1 MKRKKVLVLG
11 DGGREAAIVLG
22 LVGDPSVKKI
32 YCAPGNAQTGVYAEN
47 VEIDIN
53 NNIEVLWFVIKN
65 EIDFTIVGPE
75 RPLANGIVDEFN
87 FHGRL
92 ISGPTKYAAQ
102 LESSKIFARELMM
115 GCNILQPKFIVCE
128 SKNHALAA
136 KEIIGLPAVVKADG
150 LAGGKGVIV
159 CQTEKEF
166 QHALIK
172 MFDEKAF
179 GSASEWVLVEECL
192 QGEEL
197 SVFAICDGANYK
209 ILGTAQDHKRIGEG
223 DTGDNTGGMGAYSP
237 TPLSTPELLNK
248 VGKNIIE
255 PTLKEMRER
264 THPFKGTLYVGLMLV
279 KGEPFVIE
287 FNVRFGDPEAQVI
300 LPPLKSSLFDLLYK
314 AALGRLNE
322 AEVKIS
328 NKTAVTVVLVAEG
341 YPHKYPK
348 GMVINGL
355 DKLEDKDLVFHAGT
369 KINGGKIIST
379 GGRVLNA
386 VGFGDSLESAI
397 KDAYRVASKI
407 HFDNMYYR
415 RDIGQRGLNYLR
427 T

>member
-11 DGGREAAIVLG
+11 SGGRESAIVLK
-22 LVGDPSVKKI
+22 LAGDPGVKKI
-32 YCAPGNAQTGVYAEN
+32 YCAPGNAQTAMYAKN
-47 VEIDIN
+47 VKIDIN
-53 NNIEVLWFVIKN
+53 NNTEVLWFVIQN
-65 EIDFTIVGPE
+65 AIDLTVVGPE
-75 RPLANGIVDEFN
+75 APLANGIVNDFE

-92 ISGPTKYAAQ
+92 ILGPTKYAAQ
-102 LESSKIFARELMM
+102 LESSKIFARELMEE
-115 GCNILQPKFIVCE
+115 CDIPQPTFFVC
-128 SKNHALAA
+128 KNKREALRARQ
-136 KEIIGLPAVVKADG
+136 INGLPIVVKADG

-159 CQTEKEF
+159 CHTEEKF
-166 QHALIK
+166 QDALIK
-172 MFDEKAF
+172 MFDKQTF
-179 GSASEWVLVEECL
+179 SSAPNRVLVEECL

-197 SVFAICDGANYK
+197 SLFAICDGANFK
-209 ILGTAQDHKRIGEG
+209 LLGTAQDHKRIGEG

-237 TPLSTPELLNK
+237 TPLSTPALLKK
-248 VGKNIIE
+248 VEEKIVE
-255 PTLKEMRER
+255 PVLREMRAR
-264 THPFKGTLYVGLMLV
+264 MHPFGGILYVGLMIV
-279 KGEPFVIE
+279 DSEPFVIE

-300 LPPLKSSLFDLLYK
+300 LPLFKSSLFDLFYK
-314 AALGRLNE
+314 AAQGRLNE

-328 NKTAVTVVLVAEG
+328 SETAVTVVLAAEG
-341 YPHKYPK
+341 YPHEYPK

-355 DKLEDKDLVFHAGT
+355 EKLGEDDLVFHAGT
-369 KINGGKIIST
+369 KINGGEIIST

-415 RDIGQRGLNYLR
+415 RDIGQRGLNYPR